1 MKFKKVEIQAF
12 RAYEEV
18 VNGTFD
24 FNISKDNQEITADFV
39 SIFAPNGFG
48 KTSFYDAVEYGLTD
62 SIDRF
67 LKNVKLNKEAAK
79 SERQLNS
86 NQKGQYL
93 LRNKYAPDSLDTEI
107 NIHFTDSNIPSIKK
121 KIDRANR
128 KGTVDFHFTES
139 LVQNKYFQSVI
150 LSQDW
155 IDAFLKVE
163 DPSARYDKF
172 MSYFGDKKLDD
183 YYKKIIELI
192 NQNNKTI
199 DDIKTKLTGVQ
210 QILDFSGDKDILK
223 KVNDKII
230 ELNTLDEK
238 ISPILE
244 TYSETESF
252 NLSNFISER
261 LNDINFKNKKQE
273 ELLAFIASVF
283 SESTDV
289 VGIENY
295 FNSKIDFVKSDK
307 AQLEIQ
313 GLVEKFKQR
322 DKSINELN
330 QIAENQKQLV
340 LEKEKIESIFKLFS
354 DYIQIRDEILKIED
368 QIAKES
374 DKETEIGKDVLN
386 LRILESDQ
394 ISKLENLNK
403 QINELE
409 LNIEN
414 LPQLNKIYNDNT
426 IKSVDLKNKIDSEE
440 LKLKPLQ
447 QSKLDLELQIKELNN
462 AVQNIEKKLYTSIN
476 EKLFFDSKDLILEI
490 EKNEN
495 DLREK
500 SKSLEQLNVQIKG
513 QENLN
518 KDIANFILKGAEIID
533 KNQESTCPLCNF
545 EYASF
550 IELSQRVANNN
561 LLSELLSSL
570 LKQRTDIEVQIDS
583 ILELLKVN
591 IEKLTNSL
599 NKNIAEKTGI
609 LSKLSI
615 NITDIEISKKSL
627 TAELDELKQ
636 SLQKFNIM
644 LAGVSFEDYTKMQ
657 EDKLF
662 NIKVELSVHNPIIEK
677 NLIALKSKTAEL
689 EVITNRIKTFEKKI
703 LELKEKEIYI
713 KITEYYKFEF
723 PNQEIELG
731 LLEDQIRTVTN
742 GLASNIT
749 QIDELQKSIKD
760 LDEILKNYTEE
771 SIDKELLLKTEDK
784 NRLINKILSFEQDLK
799 SILEIDSNAFDKES
813 LIEQLKEKRDT
824 IQVTFER
831 NEQKIKNYNLLTE
844 LKKNVEPYLKYE
856 QAKKTEA
863 DLKERKSFL
872 EKKIKKELETEK
884 NAVSTYLSEQIKSF
898 FYEDIINDIYRR
910 IDPHPDYKKIK
921 FICDFKDDKPKL
933 NVYLLKDEKSDDP
946 IIPNLYFSAAQLNI
960 LSLSIF
966 LAKALNAKDNKDNP
980 IDCIFIDDPIQSMD
994 SINVLSTIDLF
1005 RSIMVNQNK
1014 QIILSTHDENF
1025 HNLLQKKMPSNLF
1038 KSKFM
1043 ELETFGKVKQVST

>member
-12 RAYEEV
+12 RAYEELA
-18 VNGTFD
+18 NGTFD
-24 FNISKDNQEITADFV
+24 FNISKDNQEATADFV

-107 NIHFTDSNIPSIKK
+107 NIHFTDSNLPSIKK
-121 KIDRANR
+121 KINKANR

-139 LVQNKYFQSVI
+139 RVQNKYFQSVI

-199 DDIKTKLTGVQ
+199 NDIKEKLTGVQ

-230 ELNTLDEK
+230 ELNNLDEK
-238 ISPILE
+238 ISLIQE
-244 TYSETESF
+244 TYSETDSF

-273 ELLAFIASVF
+273 ELLEFIASVF
-283 SESTDV
+283 SESTSV
-289 VGIENY
+289 VGIGNY
-295 FNSKIDFVKSDK
+295 FNSKIDFVKAGS
-307 AQLEIQ
+307 AQTELQSVLEN
-313 GLVEKFKQR
+313 FKKK

-330 QIAENQKQLV
+330 QITKNQKQLI
-340 LEKEKIESIFKLFS
+340 LEKEKIEGVFNLFS
-354 DYIQIRDEILKIED
+354 DYIQILDEILKIED

-374 DKETEIGKDVLN
+374 EKETEIEKEVLN

-394 ISKLENLNK
+394 KSKLENLNN

-414 LPQLNKIYNDNT
+414 LPQLNKTYNDNI

-440 LKLKPLQ
+440 LKLTPLL
-447 QSKLDLELQIKELNN
+447 QSKLDLELEIKELNN
-462 AVQNIEKKLYTSIN
+462 AVQNIEKKLYPSIN
-476 EKLFFDSKDLILEI
+476 EKLFFDYKDLILEI

-495 DLREK
+495 DFKEK
-500 SKSLEQLNVQIKG
+500 LKSLEQINVQIKE

-518 KDIANFILKGAEIID
+518 KDIATFILKGAEIID

-550 IELSQRVANNN
+550 KELSLRVANNN

-570 LKQRTDIEVQIDS
+570 AKQRTEIEVQIDS
-583 ILELLKVN
+583 ISELLKEN
-591 IEKLTNSL
+591 IEKLSNSL
-599 NKNIAEKTGI
+599 NKNLAEKTEV

-615 NITDIEISKKSL
+615 NITDIEISIKSL
-627 TAELDELKQ
+627 ITEFDELKQ
-636 SLQKFNIM
+636 SLQKFNLM
-644 LAGVSFEDYTKMQ
+644 LGGVSYENFTKTQ
-657 EDKLF
+657 KDQLLT
-662 NIKVELSVHNPIIEK
+662 IKEELSIHNQIIEK
-677 NLIALKSKTAEL
+677 STLALKTKISEL
-689 EVITNRIKTFEKKI
+689 EIITNRNKTFGKTI

-731 LLEDQIRTVTN
+731 FLDEQLKTVIN
-742 GLASNIT
+742 LVASNTT
-749 QIDELQKSIKD
+749 QIDEIQKSIKD
-760 LDEILKNYTEE
+760 LEEILKNYTKE
-771 SIDKELLLKTEDK
+771 SVDKELLVKIENK
-784 NRLINKILSFEQDLK
+784 NSLVNKILSFEQDIK
-799 SILEIDSNAFDKES
+799 SKLNLDANEFDKES
-813 LIEQLKEKRDT
+813 LIKQLNVKKDS
-824 IQVTFER
+824 IKVIFEN
-831 NEQKIKNYNLLTE
+831 NEQKIKNYNLLTD

-856 QAKKTEA
+856 QAKKTEGE
-863 DLKERKSFL
+863 LKQRKSFL
-872 EKKIKKELETEK
+872 EKKIKKELEIEK
-884 NAVSTYLSEQIKSF
+884 NAVSSYLSEQIKSF
-898 FYEDIINDIYRR
+898 FYEDIINDIYHR

-933 NVYLLKDEKSDDP
+933 NVYLLKDELSDDP

-994 SINVLSTIDLF
+994 SINILSTIDLF
-1005 RSIMVNQNK
+1005 RSIMVNHNK

-1025 HNLLQKKMPSNLF
+1025 HNLLQKKMPSDLF
-1038 KSKFM
+1038 RSKFM
-1043 ELETFGKVKQVST
+1043 ELETFGKVKTVYN

>member
-12 RAYEEV
+12 RAYEEIA
-18 VNGTFD
+18 NGTFD
-24 FNISKDNQEITADFV
+24 FNISKDDQEVTADFV

-79 SERQLNS
+79 SERQLNL

-107 NIHFTDSNIPSIKK
+107 NIHFTDSTIPSIKK
-121 KIDRANR
+121 KIDKANR

-139 LVQNKYFQSVI
+139 RVQNKYFQSVI

-199 DDIKTKLTGVQ
+199 NDIKEKLTGVQ

-223 KVNDKII
+223 KVNDKIV
-230 ELNTLDEK
+230 ELNTLGDK
-238 ISPILE
+238 INPILE
-244 TYSETESF
+244 TYSETDSF

-295 FNSKIDFVKSDK
+295 FNSKIDFVKSDNVLIEL
-307 AQLEIQ
+307 QNILEN
-313 GLVEKFKQR
+313 FKKK

-330 QIAENQKQLV
+330 QITKNQKQLI
-340 LEKEKIESIFKLFS
+340 LEKEKIEGVFNHFS
-354 DYIQIRDEILKIED
+354 DYIQINDEVLKIEE
-368 QIAKES
+368 QITKES
-374 DKETEIGKDVLN
+374 EKETEIEKEVLN

-394 ISKLENLNK
+394 KSKLENLNN
-403 QINELE
+403 QINDLE

-414 LPQLNKIYNDNT
+414 LPQLNKTYNDNT

-440 LKLKPLQ
+440 LKLKPLL
-447 QSKLDLELQIKELNN
+447 QSRLDLELEIKELDN
-462 AVQNIEKKLYTSIN
+462 AVKNIEKKLYPSIN

-490 EKNEN
+490 EGNEK
-495 DLREK
+495 DLKER
-500 SKSLEQLNVQIKG
+500 SKSLELINVQIKE

-518 KDIANFILKGAEIID
+518 KDIATFILKGAEIID
-533 KNQESTCPLCNF
+533 KTQESTCPLCNF
-545 EYASF
+545 EYTSF
-550 IELSQRVANNN
+550 KELSLRVANNN
-561 LLSELLSSL
+561 LLSDLLSSL
-570 LKQRTDIEVQIDS
+570 AKQRTDIEVQIDS
-583 ILELLKVN
+583 ISELLKEN
-591 IEKLTNSL
+591 IKKITNSL
-599 NKNIAEKTGI
+599 NKNLAEKTEV

-615 NITDIEISKKSL
+615 NIIDIEISKKSL
-627 TAELDELKQ
+627 TTAFDELKQ
-636 SLQKFNIM
+636 SLQKFNLM
-644 LAGVSFEDYTKMQ
+644 LAGVSYGEFTKANEDQLLTLK
-657 EDKLF
+657 K
-662 NIKVELSVHNPIIEK
+662 ELSIHNQEIEK
-677 NLIALKSKTAEL
+677 STLALNSKIAEL
-689 EVITNRIKTFEKKI
+689 EIIENRIKTFGISI
-703 LELKEKEIYI
+703 LELKEKEVYI

-723 PNQEIELG
+723 PNQKIELN
-731 LLEDQIRTVTN
+731 LLEKQLITVTD
-742 GLASNIT
+742 LVVSNIT
-749 QIDELQKSIKD
+749 QIDELQKSITD
-760 LDEILKNYTEE
+760 LDEILKKYTKESVDKEVLTKTEE
-771 SIDKELLLKTEDK
+771 K
-784 NRLINKILSFEQDLK
+784 NSLVNKILSFELDIK
-799 SILEIDSNAFDKES
+799 SKLELDANGFDKES
-813 LIEQLKEKRDT
+813 LIKQLNEKRDS
-824 IQVTFER
+824 IRMTFEN
-831 NEQKIKNYNLLTE
+831 NEQKIKNYNLLID

-856 QAKKTEA
+856 RAKKTEGE
-863 DLKERKSFL
+863 LKRRKSFL
-872 EKKIKKELETEK
+872 EKKIKKELEKEK
-884 NAVSTYLSEQIKSF
+884 NAVSSYLSEQIKSF

-933 NVYLLKDEKSDDP
+933 NVYLLKDELSDDP

-994 SINVLSTIDLF
+994 SINILSTIDLF
-1005 RSIMVNQNK
+1005 RSIMVNHNK

-1025 HNLLQKKMPSNLF
+1025 HNLLQKKMPSDLF

-1043 ELETFGKVKQVST
+1043 ELETFGKVKTVYT